1 MSILKSIFTAIRGG
15 ASEVGES
22 IVDSQAMRILEQE
35 IRDSKDGIA
44 KAKQSLAKLK
54 AREVG
59 CSRQLKDLQEEEA
72 EYTDKLKQC
81 MAADKAELAAA
92 CAEKI
97 GELRGDIAEKQSQVD
112 QLSGET
118 SKLYKI
124 IEQRQK
130 NIEKNEIIDIAS
142 QGTMA
147 ISKWTSKLNQVV
159 SNSPGHKE
167 YFTNLKHAAY
177 SKSKKIL
184 FLNRGVDVSRPLSA
198 QNDCFWW
205 GYQNFANLQ
214 KPYNTFVRIVRGY
227 KSSKVNQLENA
238 KHKIVCSLF
247 KQPLNNQMIIAG
259 IFNEFGDILDI
270 FESN

>member
-59 CSRQLKDLQEEEA
+59 CSRQLKDLQDEEA
-72 EYTDKLKQC
+72 EYTGKLKQC
-81 MAADKAELAAA
+81 MAADKAELATA

-130 NIEKNEIIDIAS
+130 NIEKNEGEVEKLQTVMELSKTRSAMAS
-142 QGTMA
+142 AMPTNDSSAKRVRTAMERVQKKAGQQEDGMA
-147 ISKWTSKLNQVV
+147 ADQWMADMESGADLDKQLAEAGI
-159 SNSPGHKE
+159 G
-167 YFTNLKHAAY
+167 
-177 SKSKKIL
+177 SKSK
-184 FLNRGVDVSRPLSA
+184 NSA
-198 QNDCFWW
+198 ADIMAE
-205 GYQNFANLQ
+205 FA
-214 KPYNTFVRIVRGY
+214 KD
-227 KSSKVNQLENA
+227 K
-238 KHKIVCSLF
+238 
-247 KQPLNNQMIIAG
+247 
-259 IFNEFGDILDI
+259 
-270 FESN
+270 